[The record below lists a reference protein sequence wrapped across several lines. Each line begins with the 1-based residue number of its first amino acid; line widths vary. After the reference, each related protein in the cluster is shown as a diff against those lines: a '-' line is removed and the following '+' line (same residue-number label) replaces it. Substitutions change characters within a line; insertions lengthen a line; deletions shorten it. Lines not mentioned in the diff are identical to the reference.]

1 MIYRLSAALAL
12 ALFAATS
19 EAVVLRNQ
27 IAVEDDSEPLEGIT
41 LDGDIDH
48 PSVDL
53 DINVNGEDADG
64 IPDDQEKEA
73 DEDADPCDDNNIDL
87 DITVDLDLSK

>member
-27 IAVEDDSEPLEGIT
+27 ITVEDDDTEPLEGVTIE
-41 LDGDIDH
+41 GDSDH
-48 PSVDL
+48 PSVNL
-53 DINVNGEDADG
+53 DIDVNGEDADG
-64 IPDDQEKEA
+64 IPDD
-73 DEDADPCDDNNIDL
+73 
-87 DITVDLDLSK
+87 